1 MAIQKFRKLPDANM
15 EGIQY
20 TGSNYAEITAWCPK
34 TTYADGKL
42 TMYGGIEV
50 PATCWVMQDH
60 GGNYL
65 LWPDDQLHLYY
76 TEIGTT
82 VDE

>member
-1 MAIQKFRKLPDANM
+1 MAIQKFQKIPDDKL

-42 TMYGGIEV
+42 TIYGGMEI
-50 PATCWVMQDH
+50 PATCWVMQDV
-60 GGNYL
+60 GSNYL
-65 LWPDDQLHLYY
+65 LWPNEQLVAYY
-76 TEIGTT
+76 TPI
-82 VDE
+82 DE